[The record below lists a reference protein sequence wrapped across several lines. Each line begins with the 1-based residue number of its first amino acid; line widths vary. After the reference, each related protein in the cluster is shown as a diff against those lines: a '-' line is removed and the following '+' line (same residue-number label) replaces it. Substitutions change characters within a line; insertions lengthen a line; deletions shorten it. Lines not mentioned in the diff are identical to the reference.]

1 MLTTGIQ
8 NLPEPLA
15 RAQAAYHDGTARLA
29 PASADR
35 LARRVEYFG
44 SSVQFV
50 LDDPDAARRVHALIK
65 DLRTIPRLGTLLPQV
80 LRGAMALVG
89 GDFGNIQIVDPAT
102 ASLRLIT
109 QAGFGPEFLDFFA
122 VVEDVHSTCGR
133 AARQG
138 AQTAAAD
145 VRAGPGF
152 TPHREIAAAAGFRA
166 VQSTP
171 LVDYAGHL
179 IGMVSTHV
187 QRLHRPSDRDL
198 QIMELYAD
206 FGGEALTRHLGQV
219 SGGDPPDAVGRT
231 MVSALLDP
239 CPRPGSR
246 RVGPVRV
253 VGHGPDDREL
263 RRPAQAERSARLTGL
278 RSRP

>member
-35 LARRVEYFG
+35 LAQRVEHFA

-50 LDDPDAARRVHALIK
+50 LDDPDAARRLHALTK
-65 DLRTIPRLGTLLPQV
+65 DLRTVPRLGTLLPQV

-102 ASLRLIT
+102 GSLRLVT
-109 QAGFGPEFLDFFA
+109 QAGFGPEFLEYFA

-138 AQTAAAD
+138 AQTAVAD
-145 VRAGPGF
+145 VRADPGF

-179 IGMVSTHV
+179 IGMVSTHF
-187 QRLHRPSDRDL
+187 QRPHRPSDRDL
-198 QIMELYAD
+198 RIMELYAD
-206 FGGEALTRHLGQV
+206 FAGEAMTRHLAG
-219 SGGDPPDAVGRT
+219 PPVAV
-231 MVSALLDP
+231 P
-239 CPRPGSR
+239 PI
-246 RVGPVRV
+246 
-253 VGHGPDDREL
+253 
-263 RRPAQAERSARLTGL
+263 RSAGRWLRPCSIPPASGKPTR
-278 RSRP
+278 RSRSS